1 MGQVQQAETAADIG
15 RDSKQVNNK
24 GTVKSF
30 CMVIGCRVAVQRQ
43 QSVAAIAGGDDDDVG
58 ETLVSLLLYI

>member
-1 MGQVQQAETAADIG
+1 
-15 RDSKQVNNK
+15 
-24 GTVKSF
+24 
-30 CMVIGCRVAVQRQ
+30 MVIGCRVAVQRQ